1 MTMLKAKYLIFILF
15 IPFGIQVFAQT
26 KKSNQKNINLLFIIT
41 DQQRYDALS
50 IAGNKILQT
59 PNLDRLAKQGAF
71 FKNAYTPMAVCA
83 PARAS
88 ILTGSIVEH
97 TGVLNNDLAD
107 KSIKAS
113 SGVMPQKTFDEI
125 LATKGYTIEYYG
137 KYHSPSFHSEVFSN
151 PQKLTLRGESIFGQG
166 MRQHYLEYLNENV
179 PKQPI
184 QKGDYLD
191 AFSGR
196 SYTPNPL
203 DKHVFSNNQDNFNIK
218 YAQPDLHG
226 RLNIP
231 SEYSITAMHAKE
243 TIAALERLKNKP
255 FSITC
260 SFHFPHAP
268 MLPTAPYYQMYNPN
282 QVQIPASI
290 NDDMSNSPY
299 KAANGRLKNTEYANP
314 DKIKYMISDYYGLVK
329 EVDDWM
335 GKILDKLDELKLTDH
350 TLIIFTSDH
359 GEMLGAHGLREK
371 NVFYEESAHIPLIIK
386 LPKIIKDNTII
397 NHLVTNVDLF
407 ATILD
412 YTNQAVSQSDGKS
425 LRDLIENKPTDRP
438 NYIVT
443 EWNYRGDTEPNYMIV
458 KDGWKMLIPQTAS
471 SNVIDVLYN
480 LKSDPFEMNNLIGNN
495 PEQKKYASKVVELKL
510 DLLAWLIK
518 NDSKYYHGV
527 NDRKIIKN

>member
-1 MTMLKAKYLIFILF
+1 
-15 IPFGIQVFAQT
+15 
-26 KKSNQKNINLLFIIT
+26 
-41 DQQRYDALS
+41 
-50 IAGNKILQT
+50 
-59 PNLDRLAKQGAF
+59 
-71 FKNAYTPMAVCA
+71 
-83 PARAS
+83 
-88 ILTGSIVEH
+88 
-97 TGVLNNDLAD
+97 
-107 KSIKAS
+107 
-113 SGVMPQKTFDEI
+113 
-125 LATKGYTIEYYG
+125 
-137 KYHSPSFHSEVFSN
+137 
-151 PQKLTLRGESIFGQG
+151 
-166 MRQHYLEYLNENV
+166 
-179 PKQPI
+179 
-184 QKGDYLD
+184 
-191 AFSGR
+191 
-196 SYTPNPL
+196 
-203 DKHVFSNNQDNFNIK
+203 
-218 YAQPDLHG
+218 
-226 RLNIP
+226 
-231 SEYSITAMHAKE
+231 
-243 TIAALERLKNKP
+243 
-255 FSITC
+255 
-260 SFHFPHAP
+260 

-458 KDGWKMLIPQTAS
+458 KDGWKMLIPETAS